1 MSDSHQSRWDALT
14 EIARRCVAEKQF
26 DKAEEAFL
34 AALREAE
41 QFGDGDSRVAATLN
55 ALARVYHR
63 RSKFFPAAALLHRLL
78 GIKEREHGEQHPEL
92 AGILSNLA
100 EMYARLGDTRQE
112 LELRSRA
119 LDIRKASGETEGGA
133 LEGLRARI
141 AELQEKLN
149 EETSRTEAAR
159 TSTRQRMRLPTGS
172 TDLPLILPT
181 PVASEAQ
188 RTPFAPAL
196 SPLREA
202 PPWAAPGAGAEQA
215 APRAQPWATRTP
227 TPAPV
232 RATKPAEATPAA
244 ARAPVI
250 QPNAATVTPSFIQA
264 PLIEPLGASVT
275 PATPIAA
282 VPRPL
287 PAGPAWQPLAPPA
300 PTTSWPGARIEAEP
314 ELQAEPDE
322 YIHETPFRAKRNW
335 RPIATGAVAV
345 ALAGVVAVLV
355 MSRPET
361 SASSTGQVEAQS
373 VIAEPPP
380 RSSIGPIDRTVKEAM
395 EIGLANLEQAPARTQ
410 FAPEPSDEQPVTS
423 GTEPTIEGG
432 TEPGRITRIEAPSD
446 PRLRIAVPSVSLA
459 RVSDSIESSTQAK
472 VDSLALVH
480 DQAVIEYKGKK
491 PRQ

>member
-1 MSDSHQSRWDALT
+1 MSDAHQSRWDALT

-41 QFGDGDSRVAATLN
+41 QFGDVDSRVAATLN

-119 LDIRKASGETEGGA
+119 LDIRTASGESEGGA

-141 AELQEKLN
+141 AELREKLID
-149 EETSRTEAAR
+149 EKSRADAAR
-159 TSTRQRMRLPTGS
+159 TSPRQRMRLPTGS
-172 TDLPLILPT
+172 NDLPLILPT
-181 PVASEAQ
+181 PVATEAQ

-202 PPWAAPGAGAEQA
+202 PPWSAPGAGAERA
-215 APRAQPWATRTP
+215 APRAQRWVTRTP

-232 RATKPAEATPAA
+232 PASKPAEATPAA
-244 ARAPVI
+244 AHAPVLE
-250 QPNAATVTPSFIQA
+250 PNAATVTPSFVQA

-275 PATPIAA
+275 PAAPIAA
-282 VPRPL
+282 APRPL
-287 PAGPAWQPLAPPA
+287 PAGPAWHPLAPPA
-300 PTTSWPGARIEAEP
+300 PTTSWPGARIESEREP
-314 ELQAEPDE
+314 QPEPDE
-322 YIHETPFRAKRNW
+322 YIQEAAFRPRRNW
-335 RPIATGAVAV
+335 RPIATGAMAV

-361 SASSTGQVEAQS
+361 TASSTGQVEAQS
-373 VIAEPPP
+373 ALPAPPP
-380 RSSIGPIDRTVKEAM
+380 QPSIGPIDRTVKEAM
-395 EIGLANLEQAPARTQ
+395 EIGLANLEGASGNNQ
-410 FAPEPSDEQPVTS
+410 FSPEQTDEPPVTP
-423 GTEPTIEGG
+423 GAEPPIVGG
-432 TEPGRITRIEAPSD
+432 TEPGSLTRSAAPSTR
-446 PRLRIAVPSVSLA
+446 PLRVAVPSVQLA
-459 RVSDSIESSTQAK
+459 RVSDSIESAMQAK
-472 VDSLALVH
+472 VDSVTQVS
-480 DQAVIEYKGKK
+480 DQTVTEYQGKK